1 MVILVEQMWSIIPRR
16 TQSRREPILSFDPN
30 AMSLRTELFE
40 RIKRGP
46 AWVQEPLRA
55 AWHLWRRIENALW
68 SLAVFPRMLLRLK
81 SERRI
86 LGIYHFQEHAGFLGD
101 MVEFLAVLNVLR
113 VENGLAKVDLCY
125 IDDPTNPNRPISRD
139 RLETSADFKP
149 MMLELRTLLPSTG
162 AVLQFDSDAGFEAF
176 FRSHYHRYESW
187 PQYGYLHS
195 WPSHVDYGDVSS
207 RGFAFPNVFAPLH
220 RFFAANGWLPQLTC
234 PPALLEWAR
243 SFIRQHVS
251 PAVPVAAQIRF
262 NPESPAR
269 NTDIEAWKAFF
280 QAMEKRSEVKFIV
293 VCRREEIVPELRSL
307 TNVVY
312 SKDHASSVLEDLAL
326 IQVSE
331 FSMFPDAGFPAY
343 PWFCGQPTLFF
354 GKQLHEF
361 PQRRLGDETGTRMP
375 FLSPFQR
382 RRFGPYTAATLEEE
396 FWKLW
401 NDLAAANWKNPHLG

>member
-1 MVILVEQMWSIIPRR
+1 VV
-16 TQSRREPILSFDPN
+16 
-30 AMSLRTELFE
+30 LF
-40 RIKRGP
+40 
-46 AWVQEPLRA
+46 VSEPLRA
-55 AWHLWRRIENALW
+55 ASVPGAVHVSQNGQLVPGTVQLTSGGQAIAFTPSAPWTYGALVQVFLDPSAVDVNGTTVTAYQGAFTVVGDPATAALTAIAATPANGASGVPRNTRIRIGYSGPLDVTTASFTTQTVWLTGNTQNPVPA
-68 SLAVFPRMLLRLK
+68 AVT
-81 SERRI
+81 
-86 LGIYHFQEHAGFLGD
+86 
-101 MVEFLAVLNVLR
+101 
-113 VENGLAKVDLCY
+113 VD
-125 IDDPTNPNRPISRD
+125 
-139 RLETSADFKP
+139 A
-149 MMLELRTLLPSTG
+149 TG
-162 AVLQFDSDAGFEAF
+162 TVLQFDSDAAFEAF

-187 PQYGYLHS
+187 PRYGHLHT

-234 PPALLEWAR
+234 PPPLLEWAR

-326 IQVSE
+326 IQVSA

-396 FWKLW
+396 FWTLW